1 MQQRGVKVL
10 FGAQTLAAIPNAQ
23 PNGEPR
29 TSVSDEA
36 MGASAHLVIVVG
48 GDGSLLGFGREM
60 AASGVPVV
68 GVNRG
73 GLGFLAAISPEQ
85 IENKFGEILDG
96 QFTIEEH
103 FLLQARVLRDGE
115 VIAEQSALNDVV
127 ISPGGVM
134 GMMHG
139 RLFEKVGVHVSTV
152 FGAFSPEFAARV
164 RGAETDP
171 RFYAT
176 GVSLIAHM
184 RNPHIPAVHMNTRFI
199 TTTQS
204 WFGGGMDATPSFSD
218 INEKIKIHKK
228 LKELCLNN
236 KKNYEKYKKWCDK
249 YFYLPHRKESRGIGG
264 IFFDYEKKNW
274 ENNFKFVREL
284 GLCFIEITKNS
295 ITKKIKMKWK
305 KKDKEKQSLKRG
317 RYVEFNLLY
326 DRGTKFGLN
335 SGGNTESIL
344 MSLPPLVRWEYDY
357 RPKRGSPEE
366 ELTSYYLKPR
376 DWLIDPSLPES
387 RNLVAS

>member
-1 MQQRGVKVL
+1 MKSIDIKKSLVDSWFNYLQLQICEEFERIENSLVGKRKKFKKRLWNKKNLDEGGGISFLLSNGKLFDKVGVNKSTVSGVFKKEFRANIL
-10 FGAQTLAAIPNAQ
+10 GAKQ
-23 PNGEPR
+23 
-29 TSVSDEA
+29 
-36 MGASAHLVIVVG
+36 
-48 GDGSLLGFGREM
+48 DGRYW
-60 AASGVPVV
+60 ASGVSVV
-68 GVNRG
+68 
-73 GLGFLAAISPEQ
+73 
-85 IENKFGEILDG
+85 
-96 QFTIEEH
+96 
-103 FLLQARVLRDGE
+103 
-115 VIAEQSALNDVV
+115 
-127 ISPGGVM
+127 
-134 GMMHG
+134 
-139 RLFEKVGVHVSTV
+139 
-152 FGAFSPEFAARV
+152 
-164 RGAETDP
+164 
-171 RFYAT
+171 
-176 GVSLIAHM
+176 AHM
-184 RNPHIPAVHMNTRFI
+184 KNPKIPAFHFNTRFI
-199 TTTQS
+199 VTS
-204 WFGGGMDATPSFSD
+204 KEWFGGGMDATPSFSD

-344 MSLPPLVRWEYDY
+344 MSLPPMAKW
-357 RPKRGSPEE
+357 K
-366 ELTSYYLKPR
+366 
-376 DWLIDPSLPES
+376 
-387 RNLVAS
+387 